1 MAAEDIYAYPT
12 VGFHFA
18 VTFNGLK
25 EDSID
30 ARFQS
35 VSGLDVRLDTEEIK
49 EGGENRFTHAVPTRR
64 KYTDLTLKRGLL
76 SPSAGSAITDWC
88 LKAFEEMKVMPVNL
102 EVHLLDEQHQ
112 ILMSW
117 DVRHVRPKSWKVAE
131 FNAERGEVLIETI
144 EMSYNSFSFKPA
156 GSVKKGKL
164 DIPKPNS

>member
-1 MAAEDIYAYPT
+1 MATEVTFPHPT

-25 EDSID
+25 EDGID

-49 EGGENRFTHAVPTRR
+49 EGGENRFTHVVPTRR
-64 KYTDLTLKRGLL
+64 KYADLTLKRGLL

-88 LKAFEEMKVMPVNL
+88 LKAFEEMKVIPINL
-102 EVHLLDEQHQ
+102 GVHLLDEQHQ

-117 DVRHVRPKSWKVAE
+117 EVRHVRPKSWKVAE

-144 EMSYNSFSFKPA
+144 EMSYNSFSFKA
-156 GSVKKGKL
+156 ADAAVKGKL
-164 DIPKPNS
+164 DIKKPNS